1 MKLKKF
7 KPYYRVKGK
16 YRDNRNRI
24 VIEFLE
30 GNKVKSLAIPKPED
44 LLKLLRKLR
53 EENGRAIN
61 PEFCEENVE
70 KNGQIYPKH
79 LRDAKFTKETGE

>member
-1 MKLKKF
+1 MKTKKF

-30 GNKVKSLAIPKPED
+30 DNKVKSLAIPKPED
-44 LLKLLRKLR
+44 LLKLLRELR
-53 EENGRAIN
+53 EKRGQADFPI
-61 PEFCEENVE
+61 FCEENVE

-79 LRDAKFTKETGE
+79 LRDAKYTKDIQE